1 MCIIYRFSGISNLKG
16 GNYGFNLVPR
26 HNTPMNW
33 QGFHDGFAQL
43 AENRL
48 LYAAAGIVLMILTV
62 LVYTQ
67 KRKGRFQN
75 RGKIFAHRK
84 NKSEV

>member
-1 MCIIYRFSGISNLKG
+1 MAGIWRPGIIR
-16 GNYGFNLVPR
+16 
-26 HNTPMNW
+26 

-43 AENRL
+43 AANRIM
-48 LYAAAGIVLMILTV
+48 YVAVGVILMVFTA

-67 KRKGRFQN
+67 KRKGRLQI
-75 RGKIFAHRK
+75 RGKIFANRK